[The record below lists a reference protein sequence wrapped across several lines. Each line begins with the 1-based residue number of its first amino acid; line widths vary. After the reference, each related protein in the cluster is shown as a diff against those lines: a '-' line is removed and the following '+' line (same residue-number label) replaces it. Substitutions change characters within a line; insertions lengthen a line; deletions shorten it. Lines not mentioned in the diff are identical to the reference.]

1 MALIQKIVKKRKQ
14 KGYTIIEVMIV
25 LTIST
30 ALFAT
35 AIIGYT
41 RQNQRTQ
48 FTNAV
53 RDIELIVQDI
63 LNDVGTGYYVQSD
76 EFVCLRSGSPAAP
89 SLLSPP
95 PPGVLSEQGTN
106 QGCIFLGK
114 AVNLRD
120 TDSSSSFTAHTIVGL
135 RNHANNEEDPSTN
148 VENAAN
154 RTIPFEGTYDRYSI
168 SGSLDIPKII
178 TSDETEVAGFAV
190 VSGFGNGS
198 LADGGAGGAGAT
210 TNQVSIASIDRLYDF
225 NSTTSQVVGS
235 SDLNKDITICIR
247 EAGEGRRASIT
258 IGAGAQA
265 NVQTTI
271 DSWPDGCET

>member
-35 AIIGYT
+35 AVIGYSQ
-41 RQNQRTQ
+41 QNQRTE

-53 RDIELIVQDI
+53 RDIEIIVQDI
-63 LNDVGTGYYVQSD
+63 LNDVSTGYYVQSD
-76 EFVCLRSGSPAAP
+76 EFVCQRSGSPASP
-89 SLLSPP
+89 SLISPP
-95 PPGVLSEQGTN
+95 PPDTLSDQGTN
-106 QGCIFLGK
+106 QDCIFLGK

-120 TDSSSSFTAHTIVGL
+120 TDTDGSFAVHTIVGL
-135 RNHANNEEDPSTN
+135 RNHTNNEEDPSTN

-154 RTIPFEGTYDRYSI
+154 RTIPFDGTFDRYSI
-168 SGSLDIPKII
+168 RGSINIPKII
-178 TSDETEVAGFAV
+178 TSDGVDVAGFAV

-225 NSTTSQVVGS
+225 DSAASQVIDNT
-235 SDLNKDITICIR
+235 DLNKDIIICIR

-265 NVQTTI
+265 NVQTII